1 MENYEVLSRIGTG
14 SFGAVTKVRRVT
26 DSKVLVWKE
35 ISYGRM
41 SDKEKQQLVS
51 EVNILRELRHPH
63 IVRYYDRII
72 DKATSKIYIVM
83 EYCEGGDVG
92 QIIKKCKRTMD
103 FIDEKVIWKIFM
115 QVVLALNECHSRRE
129 GKILHRDIK
138 AGNVFLDSS
147 MNVKLGDFGLSRI
160 MSEHSE
166 YAQTHVGTPYYMSP
180 EQIRDS
186 KYNEKSDIW
195 SLGCLLYEMTALHP
209 PFEATT
215 HKSLSMKICAGRFD
229 RLPAQYTDE
238 LQRVVAWMLC
248 VDPAH
253 RPTVDDLLN
262 LPQVSLRI
270 REKRLKDNQTMLKK
284 REEEIAAKEEELREL
299 ERKVASKEQELE
311 NKKKVD
317 PREVISIDVEA
328 KIKRA
333 EEVIAEIRRPPRSAT
348 EASFELMRK
357 APPTLKD
364 SPRIK
369 VSSPVISRETSV
381 ERLKRVAVPR
391 IPIQITAEQDTPRVK
406 TRRSNFSAECSPRPG
421 SREKR
426 TVSPYPRARRDTS
439 VERKMPKRTTSK
451 ENIRPQTAYNRK
463 EDLAT
468 LQEITRYIQQHQRPR
483 TAVQRPA
490 RRY

>member
-1 MENYEVLSRIGTG
+1 
-14 SFGAVTKVRRVT
+14 
-26 DSKVLVWKE
+26 
-35 ISYGRM
+35 M
-41 SDKEKQQLVS
+41 SDKEKQQLVA

-72 DKATSKIYIVM
+72 DKASSKIFIVM

-92 QIIKKCKRTMD
+92 QIIKKCRRTQD
-103 FIDEKVIWKIFM
+103 YIAEEVIWKIFT

-147 MNVKLGDFGLSRI
+147 MNVKLGDFGLSKI

-215 HKSLSMKICAGRFD
+215 HKSLSLKICSGKFE
-229 RLPAQYTDE
+229 RLPAQYSEE

-248 VDPAH
+248 VDLNN

-270 REKRLKDNQTMLKK
+270 REKRLKDNQASLRK
-284 REEEIAAKEEELREL
+284 REEELAAKEEELKQMEDKIATKEL
-299 ERKVASKEQELE
+299 ELA
-311 NKKKVD
+311 NKKAD
-317 PREVISIDVEA
+317 RPREAVPVE
-328 KIKRA
+328 IGKRPLRT
-333 EEVIAEIRRPPRSAT
+333 EEVVVAEVRRPPRSST
-348 EASFELMRK
+348 EASFEGIRK
-357 APPTLKD
+357 AIPLRD
-364 SPRIK
+364 SPRAK
-369 VSSPVISRETSV
+369 LPAALSRETSA
-381 ERLKRVAVPR
+381 ERIRRVAVVR
-391 IPIQITAEQDTPRVK
+391 IPVQITAEQDTPK
-406 TRRSNFSAECSPRPG
+406 PKSKRSNFSAENSPRFG
-421 SREKR
+421 QREKR
-426 TVSPYPRARRDTS
+426 TVSPYPRAARGDTS
-439 VERKMPKRTTSK
+439 AERRAPPKRSTSK
-451 ENIRPQTAYNRK
+451 ENLRPQTACSRK

-468 LQEITRYIQQHQRPR
+468 LQEITRYIQAHQRPR
-483 TAVQRPA
+483 TAVHRPS